1 MKLDFENEPIE
12 NGNLYEHFSKEDKNF
27 IEIEIKKLF
36 SKGIIGKC
44 EHEIGEYI
52 WQIFIW
58 LKLDSSNRL
67 ILNMKKVNHELP
79 YINFKMETLQ
89 SVLELIG
96 PGCLES
102 VALIEAY

>member
-12 NGNLYEHFSKEDKNF
+12 NGNLYEHFSKEDKHF

-52 WQIFIW
+52 
-58 LKLDSSNRL
+58 
-67 ILNMKKVNHELP
+67 
-79 YINFKMETLQ
+79 
-89 SVLELIG
+89 
-96 PGCLES
+96 
-102 VALIEAY
+102 

>member
-12 NGNLYEHFSKEDKNF
+12 NGNLYEHFSKDDKNF

-52 WQIFIW
+52 
-58 LKLDSSNRL
+58 
-67 ILNMKKVNHELP
+67 
-79 YINFKMETLQ
+79 
-89 SVLELIG
+89 
-96 PGCLES
+96 
-102 VALIEAY
+102 